1 MSKKLILLSLL
12 SSFCTPLFAIDLITL
27 DGKPTKVESLHRSDM
42 WTLVMLWSLDCAAC
56 EQQKPMIDK
65 FHKEHRHSNAQ
76 VIGIATDGDAHTH
89 TVRSFVSDQPYTYE
103 NYLALTSAFENE
115 YRQESGA
122 TFIGTPTYLLY
133 APGGKLVGTHTG
145 LLQRKQ
151 LEAIVGPAE
160 EKATYSTDLIQ

>member
-42 WTLVMLWSLDCAAC
+42 WT
-56 EQQKPMIDK
+56 
-65 FHKEHRHSNAQ
+65 
-76 VIGIATDGDAHTH
+76 
-89 TVRSFVSDQPYTYE
+89 SDQPYTYE
-103 NYLALTSAFENE
+103 NYVALTSAFENE